1 MTNDVV
7 YNIVLLASFGL
18 AAAVFVVLFFIDAP
32 YGRHTRKGWG
42 PTIGDK
48 AGWIIMEAPSPLL
61 LAAYYFWDSPH
72 NITALVFLIMW
83 EVHYLYR
90 AFIYPF
96 RARASQSRM
105 PLSVVAMGALFNVMN
120 AYLNGRYLFV
130 LSDDYPAAWL
140 LNPRFVLGLG
150 LFVLGILIN
159 RRADRILLELRRSV
173 RGSRPGERED
183 AYQIPQGGLYR
194 WISCPNYFGEIV
206 EWIGWAVATWS
217 WSGTAFAF
225 WTAANL
231 APRARANHRWY
242 VETMPDYPPE
252 RKALLPGVW

>member
-1 MTNDVV
+1 MTDDTI
-7 YNIVLLASFGL
+7 YNIVLLASFFL
-18 AAAVFVVLFFIDAP
+18 AAAVFISLFFVVAP

-48 AGWIIMEAPSPLL
+48 AGWILMEAPSPLL
-61 LAAYYFWDSPH
+61 LAAYYFWGRPGTV
-72 NITALVFLIMW
+72 TALVFLLMW

-90 AFIYPF
+90 AFLYPL
-96 RARASQSRM
+96 RVRDSQGRM

-120 AYLNGRYLFV
+120 AYLNGRYLFM
-130 LSDDYPAAWL
+130 LSDAYPLSWL
-140 LNPRFVLGLG
+140 TNPRFVFGLG
-150 LFVLGILIN
+150 LFVLGMLIN
-159 RRADRILLELRRSV
+159 RQADRILLNLRRSV
-173 RGSRPGERED
+173 PPGQGNTYR
-183 AYQIPQGGLYR
+183 IPEGGLYR
-194 WISCPNYFGEIV
+194 WISCPNYLGEIL

-242 VETMPDYPPE
+242 LETMPDYPPE

>member
-7 YNIVLLASFGL
+7 YNIVLLASLGL
-18 AAAVFVVLFFIDAP
+18 AAIVFVSLFFVDAP

-48 AGWIIMEAPSPLL
+48 VGWIVMEAPSPLL
-61 LAAYYFWDSPH
+61 LAAYYFWGRPRTVTS
-72 NITALVFLIMW
+72 LVFLIMW
-83 EVHYLYR
+83 ETHYLYR
-90 AFIYPF
+90 AFLYPL
-96 RARASQSRM
+96 RVRDSRGRM

-120 AYLNGRYLFV
+120 AYLNGRYLFM
-130 LSDDYPAAWL
+130 LSDSHPWTWL
-140 LNPRFVLGLG
+140 ADPRFVLGLG
-150 LFVLGILIN
+150 LFGLGMLVN
-159 RRADRILLELRRSV
+159 RRADRRLLDLRQE
-173 RGSRPGERED
+173 RGDTYR
-183 AYQIPQGGLYR
+183 IPEGGLYR

-206 EWIGWAVATWS
+206 EWLGWALATWS
-217 WSGTAFAF
+217 LSGLAFAA

-242 VETMPDYPPE
+242 LETMPDYPPE